1 MPRGAGASLLAV
13 RRHPLERRPAA
24 AVHPVASQRAHR
36 REARD
41 EAQAAARKGD
51 AEVLQPAGP
60 KATRVLLEAAD
71 GVLQQGLVR
80 LPSELEALQEAVR
93 RRGNLQTPL
102 ADLLGGTTSRGAS
115 APVLPVCPEAI
126 YGLVATPGAVAHL
139 LRGLCLARSA
149 PAARLPAHVAEALA
163 LAAALVASTPFAPVL
178 PRAVLRLAQRGA
190 GGSGATLRLG
200 QCLVARRSPIRRRR
214 EQLSL
219 ACARAAAATGA
230 ARAPRRPRRELAV
243 GGRRPLA
250 CLRNWLPRRGI
261 ARRSLLQRALAELA
275 LAPPVR
281 RNAPGAALHAAARAT
296 ASAPGPPL
304 GEGAVHGR
312 LARHIL
318 VAARVDAHWAG
329 RRLAAVVCLH
339 VHGPRSPS
347 HAALATA
354 GARGPLLPL
363 APSSVHASR
372 GSADVRVA
380 DAHLFL
386 AQGHARLA
394 ARLRRLLHVPGARA
408 LAAPARAGAS
418 APVSPIA
425 PAAVHVLAGLAGA
438 DPQLAE
444 LQAAA
449 QAAVPR
455 VLHNLPVAAALAHA
469 ARGGTRGPVAPLADN
484 AVDLCVARL
493 LVAAPG
499 LHEAGL
505 AGGAPKARVLDHLAV
520 PRLLAALALLVAEA
534 PLAPLGKPAVRVSAA
549 LLELVEGR
557 LAGLAP
563 AAGRLNLAR
572 APALATLAAGAP
584 GAPSR
589 HRAVLDL
596 RRAVAHVADGE
607 LLQSSPAGLATVGR
621 GGADRARA
629 LTEAA
634 QAALR
639 AGGPSA
645 PGAKLARRWHAGRG
659 AKLRLRERA
668 PARLAAIGGV
678 LDDPP
683 LPEPLAIRRLALG
696 PGLPARELAVLGVPA
711 VHGAGLCL
719 HQRAAAHLA
728 AAGAGLPHGPCALA
742 ELGAGGCTPVVPVA
756 HVAVD
761 RRALRRA
768 ALEFASGGVQLR
780 A

>member
-425 PAAVHVLAGLAGA
+425 PAAVHVLASLAGA

-449 QAAVPR
+449 QTAVPG
-455 VLHNLPVAAALAHA
+455 VLHNLPLAAVLAHA
-469 ARGGTRGPVAPLADN
+469 ARGGAWGPVAPLADDTVN
-484 AVDLCVARL
+484 LGIAGL
-493 LVAAPG
+493 LVASAG
-499 LHEAGL
+499 LHEVGL
-505 AGGAPKARVLDHLAV
+505 ASRAAEARVLDHLPV
-520 PRLLAALALLVAEA
+520 PHLLAALALLVADT
-534 PLAPLGKPAVRVSAA
+534 PSAPLGDPAIHVPAA
-549 LLELVEGR
+549 LLKLVKGS
-557 LAGLAP
+557 LASLAP
-563 AAGRLNLAR
+563 SVRRSNSTRAR
-572 APALATLAAGAP
+572 ALAALAASAP
-584 GAPSR
+584 GAPR
-589 HRAVLDL
+589 CYLTILDL
-596 RRAVAHVADGE
+596 RRAVARVADGE
-607 LLQSSPAGLATVGR
+607 LLKASTARLTAVGR
-621 GGADRARA
+621 RSADGARA
-629 LTEAA
+629 LLEAA
-634 QAALR
+634 HAALR
-639 AGGPSA
+639 AVRPSA
-645 PGAKLARRWHAGRG
+645 PSAELARRRQARRG
-659 AKLRLRERA
+659 AELRLRERA
-668 PARLAAIGGV
+668 PARLAAVRGI

-683 LPEPLAIRRLALG
+683 PPEPLAVRRLACG
-696 PGLPARELAVLGVPA
+696 PRLPA
-711 VHGAGLCL
+711 
-719 HQRAAAHLA
+719 
-728 AAGAGLPHGPCALA
+728 
-742 ELGAGGCTPVVPVA
+742 
-756 HVAVD
+756 
-761 RRALRRA
+761 
-768 ALEFASGGVQLR
+768 
-780 A
+780 